1 MWYVLGENEYGDFE
15 IWEGLTASEAMA
27 VRNEY
32 LKMKMQTRAGKMSS
46 LNEEQKV
53 G

>member
-1 MWYVLGENEYGDFE
+1 MWYVLGENENGDFE
-15 IWEGLTASEAMA
+15 IWEGLTASEALA

-32 LKMKMQTRAGKMSS
+32 LKLKKQTCAGKMS
-46 LNEEQKV
+46 EVVAKT

>member
-1 MWYVLGENEYGDFE
+1 MWYVLGENENRDFE
-15 IWEGLTASEAMA
+15 IWEGLTASEALA

-32 LKMKMQTRAGKMSS
+32 LKLKKQTCAGKMS
-46 LNEEQKV
+46 EVIAKT